1 MCGSGVDVASSLLL
15 ISAILMAV
23 GEQPFHLSR
32 CPNFRNRLRL
42 RTPFAGEYGHPAFH
56 PFPLECLT
64 GQTPRRNHQFPS
76 ADTMGRATRPSNRV
90 QECRSQLGVSQVRSS
105 EVAVDLL

>member
-32 CPNFRNRLRL
+32 CPNFRNRLTL
-42 RTPFAGEYGHPAFH
+42 REAEFIMIPF
-56 PFPLECLT
+56 
-64 GQTPRRNHQFPS
+64 GQLLLVVSIPS
-76 ADTMGRATRPSNRV
+76 LVSLIGAILNQVGYYHLSGKIDRQAENLN
-90 QECRSQLGVSQVRSS
+90 SQITTLPTTIH
-105 EVAVDLL
+105 A

>member
-32 CPNFRNRLRL
+32 CPNFRNRLTGIYPPRIREL
-42 RTPFAGEYGHPAFH
+42 H
-56 PFPLECLT
+56 FP
-64 GQTPRRNHQFPS
+64 
-76 ADTMGRATRPSNRV
+76 
-90 QECRSQLGVSQVRSS
+90 
-105 EVAVDLL
+105 EVANESVVRIADFHVS

>member
-32 CPNFRNRLRL
+32 CPNFRNRLTQRRREIDRIYDYRYSVLPLVLAKLLSNGRL
-42 RTPFAGEYGHPAFH
+42 VEDELHGLGEDKLGWIQRCSAMS
-56 PFPLECLT
+56 LE
-64 GQTPRRNHQFPS
+64 R
-76 ADTMGRATRPSNRV
+76 
-90 QECRSQLGVSQVRSS
+90 
-105 EVAVDLL
+105 